1 VSDRQHETGL
11 AGRYA
16 TAIFELAHEEKAVE
30 LVERDFAVL
39 KTLIGDS
46 TDLARLVHAPVF
58 SRDDQAKGMRAV
70 LARLD
75 ACPLTTR
82 IVLTLA
88 SKRRLFALADIIRA
102 FENLVAR
109 QRGEVHA
116 KVTSARTL
124 TDGQTAELKAV
135 LKAKLG
141 RDPKLEA
148 RVDPG
153 LLGGLIVQVGSR
165 MVDSSL
171 RTKLNGIRLAMR
183 GG

>member
-1 VSDRQHETGL
+1 VSDAQHETGL

-16 TAIFELAHEEKAVE
+16 TAIFELAQEEQAVE
-30 LVERDFAVL
+30 NVERDFASL
-39 KTLIGDS
+39 KILIRDNA
-46 TDLARLVHAPVF
+46 DLSRLVRAPVF
-58 SRDDQAKGMRAV
+58 TRDEQARGMRAV
-70 LARLD
+70 LERLE

-124 TDGQTAELKAV
+124 TDTQTAELKAV

-141 RDPKLEA
+141 RDPKIEA
-148 RVDPG
+148 RVDPA